1 MVCVAGGFKI
11 RQVEVELTANGQH
24 IDHMK
29 AFSRT
34 HVLQGLMPNPD
45 HAAHLTALRDKR
57 GLSVR
62 ELARMLDVAHS
73 NVLFWERTG
82 SMPRAEMLPKLA
94 EALGVSVE
102 EVLGQAKPKRVLNP
116 GGKMRTLF
124 EQASQLPRSDQQK
137 VIALLEAFVGQ
148 RAKAS

>member
-1 MVCVAGGFKI
+1 
-11 RQVEVELTANGQH
+11 
-24 IDHMK
+24 
-29 AFSRT
+29 
-34 HVLQGLMPNPD
+34 MPNPD
-45 HAAHLTALRDKR
+45 HAAHLTSLREKR

-62 ELARMLDVAHS
+62 ELARMLEVAHS

-82 SMPRAEMLPKLA
+82 SMPRAEMLPRLA

-102 EVLGQAKPKRVLNP
+102 EVLGQSKPKRVLAP
-116 GGKMRTLF
+116 GGKMRALF
-124 EQASQLPRSDQQK
+124 EQASLLPRSDQQK